1 MRNLAAKRVKD
12 RFGRF
17 KLAAKGGE
25 VRYRSRAGHVLIT
38 VCKSNPSFEGL
49 CVSVP

>member
-25 VRYRSRAGHVLIT
+25 VFYRSKTDHVL
-38 VCKSNPSFEGL
+38 
-49 CVSVP
+49 VSGAAGSSAYD

>member
-1 MRNLAAKRVKD
+1 MISSKGSDVGVTAIRSEVSRRGGVRNLAAKRVKD

-25 VRYRSRAGHVLIT
+25 VVD
-38 VCKSNPSFEGL
+38 
-49 CVSVP
+49 